1 MPEMRLREAL
11 SRGLMEALDAD
22 ERVVLL
28 GEDIGKYQGSYAVT
42 RGFLEKYGEE
52 RIKDTPISEAGI
64 VGCGIGSAMAGVA
77 TNS

>member
-11 SRGLMEALDAD
+11 SRGLTEALDSD

-42 RGFLEKYGEE
+42 RGFFEKYGEE
-52 RIKDTPISEAGI
+52 PIRIFHTRLR
-64 VGCGIGSAMAGVA
+64 
-77 TNS
+77 